1 MGMRRKGR
9 EITLQV
15 LYAIDF
21 PDKTSSIDAY
31 EALNNY
37 LEQLDGLCLEAEI
50 KKTSSVYE
58 FALDLIK
65 NTLINIEEIDDMIK
79 SQSENWEFSRLALI
93 DKNILR
99 MATYEIVLKKIHP
112 AIIIN
117 EAIEIAKKF
126 STENSGKFING
137 ILDSIYKKAKENFN
151 EKTCL

>member
-1 MGMRRKGR
+1 MRRKGR

-15 LYAIDF
+15 LYSIDF
-21 PDKTSSIDAY
+21 PDKNSSIDAY
-31 EALNNY
+31 AALNHY
-37 LEQLDGLCLEAEI
+37 MEQLDGLCSEEHI
-50 KKTSSVYE
+50 KTGSSVYE

-65 NTLINIEEIDDMIK
+65 NTLVNLDEIDEMIK
-79 SQSENWEFSRLALI
+79 SQSENWEFSRLALV
-93 DKNILR
+93 DKNIIR
-99 MATYEIVLKKIHP
+99 MATYEIVFKRVHP

-151 EKTCL
+151 E

>member
-15 LYAIDF
+15 LYSIDF
-21 PDKTSSIDAY
+21 PDKNSSIDAY
-31 EALNNY
+31 AALNHY
-37 LEQLDGLCLEAEI
+37 MEQLDGLCSEEHI
-50 KKTSSVYE
+50 KTGSSVYE

-65 NTLINIEEIDDMIK
+65 NTLVNLDEIDEMIK
-79 SQSENWEFSRLALI
+79 SQSENWEFSRLALV
-93 DKNILR
+93 DKNIIR
-99 MATYEIVLKKIHP
+99 MATYEIVFKRVHP

-151 EKTCL
+151 E

>member
-21 PDKTSSIDAY
+21 PDKITSIDAY
-31 EALNNY
+31 DALNYY
-37 LEQLDGLCLEAEI
+37 LEQLDSICLEADI
-50 KKTSSVYE
+50 KSTSSVYE
-58 FALDLIK
+58 FALNLIK
-65 NTLINIEEIDDMIK
+65 NTLLNLDTIDIMIK
-79 SQSENWEFSRLALI
+79 EQSENWDFSRLALI

-99 MATYEIVLKKIHP
+99 MATYEIVFQRIHP

-137 ILDSIYKKAKENFN
+137 ILDAVYQKAKDNFN
-151 EKTCL
+151 E